1 MGKKKKNDESDEI
14 NISSEPIIES
24 IKQEKIIE
32 NPIFLVKTP
41 EQMFREEFNRA
52 KNFQI
57 YHGNIVIFDS
67 EFGKKDKV
75 IFISNGFQI
84 FNKIYSYNG
93 IRLKTK

>member
-1 MGKKKKNDESDEI
+1 MGKKKKEI
-14 NISSEPIIES
+14 IEEIVQSPEQVIEPI
-24 IKQEKIIE
+24 QETVQI
-32 NPIFLVKTP
+32 LVKTP

-57 YHGNIVIFDS
+57 FYGNTVIFDS
-67 EFGKKDKV
+67 EFGKKDKI

-93 IRLKTK
+93 ISLKTK